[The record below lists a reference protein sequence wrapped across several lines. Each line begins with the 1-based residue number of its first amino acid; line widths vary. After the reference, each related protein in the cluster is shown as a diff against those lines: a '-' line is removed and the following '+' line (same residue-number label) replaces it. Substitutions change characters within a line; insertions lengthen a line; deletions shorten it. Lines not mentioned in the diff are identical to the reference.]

1 MPNKIVKKSIY
12 DVIVIGGGP
21 AGMMAAGR
29 AAARGQRVLL
39 LEKNDSLG
47 KKLLLT
53 GGGRCNF
60 TNNQSSLQN
69 FLAKYGKD
77 SKFLFST
84 FSQLDVQST
93 INFFQDHG
101 LATKEEAEGRMFPV
115 SDRAQSVLDVLTDYL
130 AQGKVKIM
138 FNAVVKNINIKK
150 NLVVVR
156 LDDLSEIQA
165 SSCVV
170 ACGGVSRP
178 DTGSSGEGF
187 DWLKSLGHK
196 IIINEMS
203 LVPVVLSD
211 YWVKNL
217 SGVTLTDVR
226 LTIRQYNKNQKSQT
240 GKLLFTHFGVS
251 GPTILNMSKQIRE
264 LLKYD
269 KVEILIDLLPQYDHG
284 QLKEKILSLISDD
297 GRIKVRTMLIQLV
310 PASLAVELLKLAE
323 IDNDTVNHHLE
334 RDARSRLINLLKAV
348 PLHVQGLLGADKAIV
363 SSGGVDLSEID
374 WQTMQS
380 RRHPQL
386 FIVGDMLNIDR
397 PSGGY
402 SLQLCWTTGYVAG
415 DHC

>member
-1 MPNKIVKKSIY
+1 MIKKNINNIY
-12 DVIVIGGGP
+12 DTIVIGGGP

-29 AAARGQRVLL
+29 AAERGQSVLL

-60 TNNQSSLQN
+60 TNNQGSLQN

-77 SKFLFST
+77 SKYLFST
-84 FSQLDVQST
+84 FSQFDVNST

-101 LATKEEAEGRMFPV
+101 VPSKEEAEGRIFPV
-115 SDRAQSVLDVLTDYL
+115 SDRAQSVLDALVAYL
-130 AQGKVKIM
+130 VASKVKIM
-138 FNAVVKNINIKK
+138 FNSTVKNINIKK
-150 NLVVVR
+150 NLVVVQ
-156 LDDLSEIQA
+156 LHDSSEIQA
-165 SSCVV
+165 KSCIV

-178 DTGSSGEGF
+178 DTGSVGDGF
-187 DWLKSLGHK
+187 IWLKSLGHK
-196 IIINEMS
+196 IIANEMS

-211 YWVKNL
+211 HWVKNL

-269 KVEILIDLLPQYDHG
+269 QVEILVDLLPQYDHG
-284 QLKEKILSLISDD
+284 QLKEKILSLITDD
-297 GRIKVRTMLIQLV
+297 GRIKVRTMLSQFV

-323 IDNDTVNHHLE
+323 IDSDTVNHHLE

-348 PLHVQGLLGADKAIV
+348 PLHVQGLLGAEKAIV

-380 RRHPQL
+380 RLQPQI

-415 DHC
+415 SHC